1 MALGLGNINIARS
14 QAKISHLTYAMHFD
28 GSSDFEQAADDNAT
42 TFSDGTDDGDF
53 TMLYMVTPTL
63 NDSGCFEYMDG
74 GVVKQ
79 IDFVQ
84 NRLIWFQGKE
94 LMHRGMSPNTATPR
108 VTVSFKVNRG
118 IN

>member
-1 MALGLGNINIARS
+1 MCRKLNREVIKDNCQFIRV
-14 QAKISHLTYAMHFD
+14 YANLQFKEMD
-28 GSSDFEQAADDNAT
+28 GSFHL
-42 TFSDGTDDGDF
+42 DDGDF

-84 NRLIWFQGKE
+84 NRLIWFEGKE